1 MKSIRL
7 LFSGLFCLLFSLL
20 LQAQDYDLKSMPPLD
35 PAVRSGILPNGM
47 RYYIRQNKLPEKRA
61 EFYIA
66 HSVGAI
72 QEEDDQNGLAHFTE
86 HMAFNGTANFPGKT
100 MLDYLA
106 TIGVKFGQN
115 VNAGTSVEQ
124 TIYNLSNV
132 PLLRQGIIDTA
143 LLVLHDWSNYI
154 SFEEKEIDLERGVIL
169 EEWRMYGS
177 ADERMSN
184 KLAPVIYKGSKYAK
198 RDVIGDTA
206 VIRNFKYQTIRD
218 FYHKW
223 YRTDLQAVIIVG
235 DFDVATMEKQV
246 ISVFSAIPAVKNP
259 APKVMYPLP
268 DNTEPLIGIAKDKE
282 ATETAVQ
289 IYYKHDAIPDD
300 QKNLAYMRL
309 QLIRN
314 LINSMFA
321 QRMNELSRK
330 ENPPFVQAYSYYG
343 RMTRGKDIF
352 TGIAIAENNKADLA
366 LASLLSEMLRLRRYG
381 FLNAEFERAKA
392 TLMRNYESR
401 FMDKDKRKNRE
412 LIYPVISHF
421 LYNQP
426 NPGIEYDYNFV
437 KAMIPGISLKELN
450 DEAMRYVRDDN
461 CIITITGPEMEG
473 VGLPTEQEI
482 KNLLNGIS
490 PDKITPWVDD
500 MQGKKLIEQEPVAGK
515 VQKSASQTALATT
528 EWTLSNGMRVI
539 FKPTDFKE
547 DELLIRASSP
557 GGLSLVKD
565 EDMVAAGQLGNMV
578 SQMGIGS
585 FSAVELSKLLA
596 GKRVNV
602 SVMLSDD
609 QDIINVRTSPKD
621 LETALQ
627 LMYLQFTKARWNE
640 ADYKNWYDKLRAMY
654 QNADAE
660 PRKAFY
666 DTLNYV
672 MNNYNARYKPL
683 TYASLEV
690 LSLESMK
697 RIYAERFQDPSD
709 FTVLLVGK
717 VNPEEVKPL
726 VEKYLASL
734 NGPKRNEQFKDD
746 GARPPKGTTVK
757 DFRRENT
764 TPRTSVFVNFSGKAS
779 YSAHDRVMT
788 AAIRHILELRY
799 IESIREKEGGTY
811 SVRTGLSLD
820 KLPEPYYNLNISF
833 DTDPLKADKLIG
845 IVHQEIQNLL
855 TSGPSETDLQKAK
868 EYFLKQ
874 RQEDMKENSW
884 WNSILQDYYFR
895 NVDYVNTY
903 EKEVQALTT
912 QAVHAYAKT
921 LLSDPDKVTIIMRP

>member
-1 MKSIRL
+1 MKSFRL
-7 LFSGLFCLLFSLL
+7 LLTGLFSLLFCLLLN
-20 LQAQDYDLKSMPPLD
+20 AQDYDLKSTPPLD
-35 PAVRSGILPNGM
+35 PAVRSGVLPNGM

-66 HSVGAI
+66 HAVGAI

-124 TIYNLSNV
+124 TVYNLSNV
-132 PLLRQGIIDTA
+132 PLLRQGIVDTA

-154 SFEEKEIDLERGVIL
+154 SFEDKEIDLERGVIL

-206 VIRNFKYQTIRD
+206 VLKHFKYETIRN

-223 YRTDLQAVIIVG
+223 YRPDLQAVIIVG
-235 DFDVATMEKQV
+235 DFDPVAMEKQV
-246 ISVFSAIPAVKNP
+246 IALFSKIPAVKNP
-259 APKVMYPLP
+259 APKVIYPLP

-289 IYYKHDAIPDD
+289 IYFKHDAISND
-300 QKNLAYMRL
+300 QKNLSYMRL
-309 QLIRN
+309 QLVRN

-330 ENPPFVQAYSYYG
+330 ENPPFMQAYSYYG
-343 RMTRGKDIF
+343 RMTKGKDIF

-366 LASLLSEMLRLRRYG
+366 LASLLTEMYRLRQFG
-381 FLNAEFERAKA
+381 FLESEFERAKA
-392 TLMRNYESR
+392 NLMRNYESR
-401 FMDKDKRKNRE
+401 FMEKDKRKNRE
-412 LIYPVISHF
+412 LVYPLVSQF

-426 NPGIEYDYNFV
+426 NPGIEYDYAFV
-437 KAMIPGISLKELN
+437 KAMLPGISLKEIN
-450 DEAMRYVRDDN
+450 AEATRYVRNDN
-461 CIITITGPEMEG
+461 RIITVTGPDMEG

-515 VQKSASQTALATT
+515 VQKSASQTALGTT

-539 FKPTDFKE
+539 FKPTEFKE
-547 DELLIRASSP
+547 DELMIRASST
-557 GGLSLVKD
+557 GGLSQVKD
-565 EDMVAAGQLGNMV
+565 EDILAAGQLGNLV
-578 SQMGIGS
+578 SQMGIGN
-585 FSAVELSKLLA
+585 FSAVELGKLLA

-609 QDIINVRTSPKD
+609 QDIMNVRTSPKD
-621 LETALQ
+621 IETALQ
-627 LMYLQFTKARWNE
+627 LMYLHFTKPRWNE
-640 ADYKNWYDKLRAMY
+640 ADYRNWYDKLRAMY

-672 MNNYNARYKPL
+672 MNNYNPRYKPL

-697 RIYAERFQDPSD
+697 RIYADRFQDPSD
-709 FTVLLVGK
+709 FTVLFVGK
-717 VNPEEVKPL
+717 VNPDQVKPI

-734 NGPKRNEQFKDD
+734 TGTSRSEQFKDD

-764 TPRTSVFVNFSGKAS
+764 TPRTSVFVNYSGKAN
-779 YSAHDRVMT
+779 YSAHDHVMA

-820 KLPEPYYNLNISF
+820 KLPEPSYNLNISF

-855 TSGPSETDLQKAK
+855 QNGPSETDLQKAK
-868 EYFLKQ
+868 EYFIKQ
-874 RQEDMKENSW
+874 RQEDMKENTW
-884 WNSILQDYYFR
+884 WNSILQDFYFR

-903 EKEVQALTT
+903 EKEVNALTT
-912 QAVHAYAKT
+912 KDVHAYAKS
-921 LLSDPDKVTIIMRP
+921 LFADPDKVSIIMRP